1 MEYSHQEVFHS
12 RGKRY
17 PSGVSENWDG
27 FTIREA
33 EPADIPAI
41 HQKIIELAIYERE
54 PDAVEADESH
64 LQQALFG
71 PGNVAYCHIAEV
83 DGEVV
88 GIALWFLNYST
99 WKGSAG
105 LYLEDLFVSPDHRG
119 KGIGLAL
126 MKTLAGICVERGYPR
141 FQWWVL
147 DWNEPSI
154 NFYKAIG
161 AVPMDEW
168 TVFRLSEGALTEFA
182 KR

>member
-1 MEYSHQEVFHS
+1 M
-12 RGKRY
+12 
-17 PSGVSENWDG
+17 SESAKT
-27 FTIREA
+27 FVIREA
-33 EPADIPAI
+33 VKEDIPAI

-64 LQQALFG
+64 LREALFG
-71 PGNVAYCHIAEV
+71 EKSVAYCHVAEV
-83 DGEVV
+83 DGEIA

-105 LYLEDLFVSPDHRG
+105 IYLEDLFVAPHYRG
-119 KGIGLAL
+119 SGIGLAL
-126 MKTLAGICVERGYPR
+126 MKTLARLCVERGYPR

-161 AVPMDEW
+161 AVPMNEW
-168 TVFRLSEGALTEFA
+168 TVFRLSEEALTKFA
-182 KR
+182 SE